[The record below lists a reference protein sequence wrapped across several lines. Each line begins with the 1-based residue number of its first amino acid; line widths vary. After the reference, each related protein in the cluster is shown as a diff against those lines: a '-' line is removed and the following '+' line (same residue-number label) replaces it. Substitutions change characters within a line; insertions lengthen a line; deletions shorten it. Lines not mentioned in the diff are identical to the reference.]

1 MINLLP
7 PDLKTE
13 YRYARRNSQLLHVIG
28 VFFLGFVGLAVI
40 AAAGVLYIN
49 QAANSYAS
57 EASEL
62 RQNLKQQKQ
71 AEINA
76 KAKDISGSLKLAVQV
91 LSQQILFSKL
101 LEELA
106 PAIPQGATLT
116 DIAISELQ
124 GAVDISANAVDY
136 ESATQLQV
144 NLSDPDNK
152 IFSKAD
158 IINISCGSGNEG
170 EGDDPYPCSVSVR
183 VQFGDSKRFL
193 FITDEKGQE
202 AGE

>member
-106 PAIPQGATLT
+106 PVIPQGATLT

-170 EGDDPYPCSVSVR
+170 EGNDPYPCSVSVR